1 MDESQRFFGIGG
13 VYMKLRFETRAI
25 HAGCEPD
32 SGTGAIMTPIFQ
44 TSTYVQE
51 SPGKHKGY
59 DYSRTH
65 NPTRTA
71 LETNIASLEEGN
83 YGLAFS
89 SGMSAISTIIQM
101 LNTGDHVVC
110 CDDVYGGTFR
120 LFDKVLKRYKLE
132 FDFIDLTNPQ
142 SLEGTIKDNT
152 KIVWL
157 ESPSNPL
164 LKLIDIASIANIAK
178 KNNVLV
184 VVDNTFATPFFQ
196 KPLKLGADIVM
207 HSTTKYLNG
216 HSDVIGG
223 AIATNDK
230 ELYDKLQFLQNA
242 VGVVPGP
249 FDCFLVLRGIKTLAI
264 RMERHENNAMEI
276 AQFLG
281 SHPEVRRVIYP
292 GLESHPQYELARKQM
307 VGFGGVVT
315 FLIKGGLAAARRFLE
330 RVKIFSLAESLGGV
344 ESLIEH
350 PAIMTHASLPEEV
363 RKKIGISDELIRI
376 SVGIENVND
385 LIDDLKKALE
395 K

>member
-1 MDESQRFFGIGG
+1 MNQ
-13 VYMKLRFETRAI
+13 RFETRAI

-71 LETNIASLEEGN
+71 LERNIASLEEGN

-89 SGMSAISTIIQM
+89 SGMSAISTITHM
-101 LNTGDHVVC
+101 LNAGDHIIC
-110 CDDVYGGTFR
+110 SDDVYGGTFR
-120 LFDKVLKRYKLE
+120 LFDKVLKKFNLE
-132 FDFIDLTNPQ
+132 FDFIDLTSLQ
-142 SLEGTIKDNT
+142 SLERYIKNT
-152 KIVWL
+152 TKLVWL

-164 LKLIDIASIANIAK
+164 LKLINIEATAKIAK
-178 KNNVLV
+178 SRGIVT

-223 AIATNDK
+223 ALVMNDQ
-230 ELYDKLQFLQNA
+230 ELYNKLQFLQNA
-242 VGVVPGP
+242 AGGVPGP

-264 RMERHENNAMEI
+264 RMERHAENALKI
-276 AQFLG
+276 AQFLEN
-281 SHPEVRRVIYP
+281 HPKVRKVIYP
-292 GLESHPQYELARKQM
+292 GLNSHPQHEIAKRQM
-307 VGFGGVVT
+307 TGFGGIVT
-315 FLIKGGLAAARRFLE
+315 FFIKGGLEAARKFLE
-330 RVKIFSLAESLGGV
+330 RVKVFSLAESLGGV

-350 PAIMTHASLPEEV
+350 PAIMTHASLPKEV
-363 RKKIGISDELIRI
+363 REKIGISDELIRV
-376 SVGIENVND
+376 SVGIEHVDD
-385 LIDDLKKALE
+385 LISDLKQALT
-395 K
+395 

>member
-1 MDESQRFFGIGG
+1 MEQ
-13 VYMKLRFETRAI
+13 RFETRAI

-71 LETNIASLEEGN
+71 LEKNIASLEEGN
-83 YGLAFS
+83 FGLAFS
-89 SGMSAISTIIQM
+89 SGMSAISTITQL
-101 LNTGDHVVC
+101 LNTGDHVIC

-120 LFDKVLKRYKLE
+120 LFDKVWKRYGLE
-132 FDFIDLTNPQ
+132 FDFTDLTQPQ
-142 SLEGTIKDNT
+142 SLERYRKNNT
-152 KIVWL
+152 KMIWL

-164 LKLIDIASIANIAK
+164 LKLVDIEAVALIAK
-178 KNNVLV
+178 KNNILV

-196 KPLKLGADIVM
+196 KPLKFGADIVM

-223 AIATNDK
+223 ALVVNDQG
-230 ELYDKLQFLQNA
+230 LYDKLQFLQNA
-242 VGVVPGP
+242 AGGVPGP
-249 FDCFLVLRGIKTLAI
+249 FDCFLVLRGIKTLAV
-264 RMERHENNAMEI
+264 RMERHAGNAMKI
-276 AQFLG
+276 AQFLEN
-281 SHPEVRRVIYP
+281 HPKVRRVIYP
-292 GLESHPQYELARKQM
+292 GLRSHPQHELARKQM
-307 VGFGGVVT
+307 AGFGGIIT
-315 FLIKGGLAAARRFLE
+315 FFVKGGLDVARGFLE

-350 PAIMTHASLPEEV
+350 PAIMTHASLPKEV
-363 RKKIGISDELIRI
+363 REKVGISDELIRV
-376 SVGIENVND
+376 SVGLENVDD
-385 LIDDLKKALE
+385 LIEDIEKAFI
-395 K
+395 

>member
-1 MDESQRFFGIGG
+1 MNQ
-13 VYMKLRFETRAI
+13 RFETRAI

-71 LETNIASLEEGN
+71 LEKNIASLEEGK

-89 SGMSAISTIIQM
+89 SGMSAISTITQM
-101 LNTGDHVVC
+101 LNAGDHIIC
-110 CDDVYGGTFR
+110 SDDVYGGTFR
-120 LFDKVLKRYKLE
+120 LFDKVLKKFNLE
-132 FDFIDLTNPQ
+132 FDFIDLTSLQ
-142 SLEGTIKDNT
+142 SLERYIKNT
-152 KIVWL
+152 TKLVWL

-164 LKLIDIASIANIAK
+164 LKLIDIEATAKIAK
-178 KNNVLV
+178 SRGIVT

-223 AIATNDK
+223 ALVMNDQ
-230 ELYDKLQFLQNA
+230 ELYNKLQFLQNA
-242 VGVVPGP
+242 AGGVPGP

-264 RMERHENNAMEI
+264 RMERHAGNALKI
-276 AQFLG
+276 AQFLEN
-281 SHPEVRRVIYP
+281 HPKVRKVIYP
-292 GLESHPQYELARKQM
+292 GLSSHPQHELAKSQM
-307 VGFGGVVT
+307 TGFGGIVT
-315 FLIKGGLAAARRFLE
+315 FFIKGGLEAARKFLE
-330 RVKIFSLAESLGGV
+330 RVKVFSLAESLGGV

-350 PAIMTHASLPEEV
+350 PAIMTHASLPKEIRE
-363 RKKIGISDELIRI
+363 KIGISDELIRV
-376 SVGIENVND
+376 SVGIENIDD
-385 LIDDLKKALE
+385 LIDDLKNALA
-395 K
+395 

>member
-1 MDESQRFFGIGG
+1 
-13 VYMKLRFETRAI
+13 MKYQFETRAI

-59 DYSRTH
+59 EYSRTH

-71 LETNIASLEEGN
+71 LEKNIASLEEGN

-89 SGMSAISTIIQM
+89 SGMSAISTIIQT
-101 LNTGDHVVC
+101 LNTGDHVIC

-142 SLEGTIKDNT
+142 SLEGHIKNNT
-152 KIVWL
+152 KLIWL

-164 LKLIDIASIANIAK
+164 LKLIDIASIVNIAK

-223 AIATNDK
+223 AVIINDK
-230 ELYDKLQFLQNA
+230 GLYDKLRFLQNA

-249 FDCFLVLRGIKTLAI
+249 FDCFLVLRGIKTLAV
-264 RMERHENNAMEI
+264 RMERHENNAMKI
-276 AQFLG
+276 AQFLEN
-281 SHPEVRRVIYP
+281 HPEVRKVIYP
-292 GLESHPQYELARKQM
+292 GLESHPQHELARKQM

-315 FLIKGGLAAARRFLE
+315 FFIRGGLEAARRFLE
-330 RVKIFSLAESLGGV
+330 RVKVFSLAESLGGV

-363 RKKIGISDELIRI
+363 REKVGISDELIRI
-376 SVGIENVND
+376 SVGIENVDD

>member
-1 MDESQRFFGIGG
+1 MEQ
-13 VYMKLRFETRAI
+13 RFETRAI

-71 LETNIASLEEGN
+71 LERNIASLEEGE

-89 SGMSAISTIIQM
+89 SGMSAISAVTQ
-101 LNTGDHVVC
+101 LLTAGDHVIC

-120 LFDKVLKRYKLE
+120 LFDKVLKKYNLE
-132 FDFIDLTNPQ
+132 FDSVDLTVPQ
-142 SLEGTIKDNT
+142 TLERHRKNNT
-152 KIVWL
+152 RLVWL

-164 LKLIDIASIANIAK
+164 LKLVDIEAIARIAK
-178 KNNVLV
+178 KHTILV

-223 AIATNDK
+223 SLVMKDK

-242 VGVVPGP
+242 VGAVPGP

-264 RMERHENNAMEI
+264 RMERHAENAIKI
-276 AQFLG
+276 AQFLEN
-281 SHPEVRRVIYP
+281 HPKVRKVIYP
-292 GLESHPQYELARKQM
+292 GLSSHPQHELAKKQM
-307 VGFGGVVT
+307 TGFGGIVT
-315 FLIKGGLAAARRFLE
+315 FFIKGGLEAARRFLE

-350 PAIMTHASLPEEV
+350 PAIMTHASLPKEV
-363 RKKIGISDELIRI
+363 REKIGISDELIRV
-376 SVGIENVND
+376 SVGIEHVDD
-385 LIDDLKKALE
+385 LIGDLKQALT
-395 K
+395 

>member
-1 MDESQRFFGIGG
+1 
-13 VYMKLRFETRAI
+13 MKQKFETRAI

-71 LETNIASLEEGN
+71 LEKNIASLEEGN

-89 SGMSAISTIIQM
+89 SGMSAISTITQM
-101 LNTGDHVVC
+101 LNAGDHIIC
-110 CDDVYGGTFR
+110 SDDVYGGTFR
-120 LFDKVLKRYKLE
+120 LFDKVLKKFNLE
-132 FDFIDLTNPQ
+132 FDFIDLTRLQ
-142 SLEGTIKDNT
+142 SLERYIKNT
-152 KIVWL
+152 TKLVWL

-164 LKLIDIASIANIAK
+164 LKLIDIEATARIAK
-178 KNNVLV
+178 SRGIVT

-223 AIATNDK
+223 ALVMNEQ
-230 ELYDKLQFLQNA
+230 ELYEKLLFLQNA
-242 VGVVPGP
+242 AGGVPGP

-264 RMERHENNAMEI
+264 RMERHAENALKI
-276 AQFLG
+276 AQFLEN
-281 SHPEVRRVIYP
+281 HPKVRKVIYP
-292 GLESHPQYELARKQM
+292 GLRSHPQHELARKQM
-307 VGFGGVVT
+307 SGFGGIIT
-315 FLIKGGLAAARRFLE
+315 FFIKGGLEAARKFLE
-330 RVKIFSLAESLGGV
+330 RVTVFSLAESLGGV

-350 PAIMTHASLPEEV
+350 PAIMTHASLPKEV
-363 RKKIGISDELIRI
+363 RDKIGISDELIRV
-376 SVGIENVND
+376 SVGIEHVDD
-385 LIDDLKKALE
+385 LISDIEHALV
-395 K
+395 

>member
-1 MDESQRFFGIGG
+1 MNQ
-13 VYMKLRFETRAI
+13 RFETRAI

-71 LETNIASLEEGN
+71 LEKNIASLEEGK

-89 SGMSAISTIIQM
+89 SGMSAISTITQM
-101 LNTGDHVVC
+101 LNAGDHIIC
-110 CDDVYGGTFR
+110 SDDVYGGTFR
-120 LFDKVLKRYKLE
+120 LFDKVLKKFNLE
-132 FDFIDLTNPQ
+132 FDFIDLTSLQ
-142 SLEGTIKDNT
+142 SLERYIKNT
-152 KIVWL
+152 TKLVWL

-164 LKLIDIASIANIAK
+164 LKLIDIEATAKIAK
-178 KNNVLV
+178 SRGIVT

-223 AIATNDK
+223 ALVMNDQ
-230 ELYDKLQFLQNA
+230 ELYNKLQFLQNA
-242 VGVVPGP
+242 AGGVPGP

-264 RMERHENNAMEI
+264 RMERHAGNALKI
-276 AQFLG
+276 AQFLEN
-281 SHPEVRRVIYP
+281 HPKVRKVIYP
-292 GLESHPQYELARKQM
+292 GLSSHPQHELAKKQM
-307 VGFGGVVT
+307 TGFGGIVT
-315 FLIKGGLAAARRFLE
+315 FFIKGGLEAARKFLE
-330 RVKIFSLAESLGGV
+330 RVTVFSLAESLGGV

-350 PAIMTHASLPEEV
+350 PAIMTHASLPKEV
-363 RKKIGISDELIRI
+363 REKIGISDELIRV
-376 SVGIENVND
+376 SVGIENIDD
-385 LIDDLKKALE
+385 LIDDLKNALA
-395 K
+395 

>member
-1 MDESQRFFGIGG
+1 MSDS
-13 VYMKLRFETRAI
+13 MKQKFETRAI

-32 SGTGAIMTPIFQ
+32 PGTGAIMTPIFQ

-71 LETNIASLEEGN
+71 LEKNIASLEEGN

-89 SGMSAISTIIQM
+89 SGMSAISTITQM
-101 LNTGDHVVC
+101 LSAGDHIIC
-110 CDDVYGGTFR
+110 SDDVYGGTFR
-120 LFDKVLKRYKLE
+120 LFDKVMKKFNIE
-132 FDFIDLTNPQ
+132 FDFVDLTNPQ
-142 SLEGTIKDNT
+142 FLERYRKGTT
-152 KIVWL
+152 KLVWL

-164 LKLIDIASIANIAK
+164 LKLIDIELIARIAK
-178 KNNVLV
+178 KHNILV

-223 AIATNDK
+223 ALVMNEQ
-230 ELYDKLQFLQNA
+230 ELYEKLQFLQNA
-242 VGVVPGP
+242 AGGVPGP

-264 RMERHENNAMEI
+264 RMERHAENALKI
-276 AQFLG
+276 AQFLEN
-281 SHPEVRRVIYP
+281 HPKVRRVIYP
-292 GLESHPQYELARKQM
+292 GLRSHPQHELARKQM
-307 VGFGGVVT
+307 SGFGGIVT
-315 FLIKGGLAAARRFLE
+315 FFIKGGLEAARKFLE
-330 RVKIFSLAESLGGV
+330 RVKVFSLAESLGGV

-350 PAIMTHASLPEEV
+350 PAIMTHASLPKEV
-363 RKKIGISDELIRI
+363 REKIGISDELIRV
-376 SVGIENVND
+376 SVGIEHVDD
-385 LIDDLKKALE
+385 LISDLAQALT
-395 K
+395 

>member
-1 MDESQRFFGIGG
+1 MEQ
-13 VYMKLRFETRAI
+13 RFETRAI

-71 LETNIASLEEGN
+71 LEKNIASLEEGN
-83 YGLAFS
+83 YGLVFS
-89 SGMSAISTIIQM
+89 SGMSSISTITQL
-101 LNTGDHVVC
+101 LNAGDHIVC

-132 FDFIDLTNPQ
+132 FDFVNLTNPQ
-142 SLEGTIKDNT
+142 SLEKYVKDNT

-164 LKLIDIASIANIAK
+164 LKLVDIEAITHIAK
-178 KNNVLV
+178 KNNILV

-223 AIATNDK
+223 ALVTNDR

-242 VGVVPGP
+242 VGAVPGP
-249 FDCFLVLRGIKTLAI
+249 LDCFLVLRGIKTLAV
-264 RMERHENNAMEI
+264 RMGRHEENAMKI
-276 AQFLG
+276 AQYLG
-281 SHPEVRRVIYP
+281 NHSKVRKVIYP
-292 GLESHPQYELARKQM
+292 GLKSHPQHELARKQM
-307 VGFGGVVT
+307 VGFGGIIT
-315 FLIKGGLAAARRFLE
+315 FFIKGGLEAARRFLE

-350 PAIMTHASLPEEV
+350 PAIMTHASLPKELRE
-363 RKKIGISDELIRI
+363 KLGISDELIRV
-376 SVGIENVND
+376 SVGIENVDD
-385 LIDDLKKALE
+385 LIDDLEKALA
-395 K
+395 

>member
-1 MDESQRFFGIGG
+1 MNQ
-13 VYMKLRFETRAI
+13 RFETRAI

-71 LETNIASLEEGN
+71 LEKNIASLEEGK

-89 SGMSAISTIIQM
+89 SGMSAISTITQM
-101 LNTGDHVVC
+101 LNAGDHIIC
-110 CDDVYGGTFR
+110 SDDVYGGTFR
-120 LFDKVLKRYKLE
+120 LFDKVLKKFNLE
-132 FDFIDLTNPQ
+132 FDFIDLTSLQ
-142 SLEGTIKDNT
+142 SLERYIKNT
-152 KIVWL
+152 TKLVWL

-164 LKLIDIASIANIAK
+164 LKLIDIEATVRIARSRGI
-178 KNNVLV
+178 VT

-223 AIATNDK
+223 ALVMNDQ
-230 ELYDKLQFLQNA
+230 ELYNKLQFLQNA
-242 VGVVPGP
+242 AGGVPGP

-264 RMERHENNAMEI
+264 RMERHAENAIKI
-276 AQFLG
+276 AQFLE
-281 SHPEVRRVIYP
+281 SHPNVRKVIYP
-292 GLESHPQYELARKQM
+292 GLSAHPQHELAKKQM
-307 VGFGGVVT
+307 TGCGGIVT
-315 FLIKGGLAAARRFLE
+315 FFIKGGLEAARKFLE
-330 RVKIFSLAESLGGV
+330 RVKVFSLAESLGGV

-350 PAIMTHASLPEEV
+350 PAIMTHASLPKEV
-363 RKKIGISDELIRI
+363 REKIGITDELIRV
-376 SVGIENVND
+376 SVGIENVDD
-385 LIDDLKKALE
+385 LIDDLKQAIA
-395 K
+395 

>member
-1 MDESQRFFGIGG
+1 MSDS
-13 VYMKLRFETRAI
+13 MKQKFETRAI

-71 LETNIASLEEGN
+71 LEKNIASLEEGN

-89 SGMSAISTIIQM
+89 SGMSAISAITQM
-101 LNTGDHVVC
+101 LSAGDHIIC
-110 CDDVYGGTFR
+110 SDDVYGGTFR
-120 LFDKVLKRYKLE
+120 LFDKVLKKFNLE
-132 FDFIDLTNPQ
+132 FDFIDLTSLQ
-142 SLEGTIKDNT
+142 SLERHIKNT
-152 KIVWL
+152 TKLVWL

-164 LKLIDIASIANIAK
+164 LKLIDIEATARTAK
-178 KNNVLV
+178 SRGIVT

-223 AIATNDK
+223 ALVMNDQ
-230 ELYDKLQFLQNA
+230 ELYTKLQFLQNA
-242 VGVVPGP
+242 AGGVPGP

-264 RMERHENNAMEI
+264 RMERHAENALKI
-276 AQFLG
+276 AQFLE
-281 SHPEVRRVIYP
+281 SHPKVRKVIYP
-292 GLESHPQYELARKQM
+292 GLSSHPQHELAKKQM
-307 VGFGGVVT
+307 TGFGGIIT
-315 FLIKGGLAAARRFLE
+315 FFIKGGLEAARRFLE

-350 PAIMTHASLPEEV
+350 PAIMTHASLPKEV
-363 RKKIGISDELIRI
+363 REKIGISDELIRV
-376 SVGIENVND
+376 SVGIEHVDD
-385 LIDDLKKALE
+385 LISDLKQALT
-395 K
+395 

>member
-1 MDESQRFFGIGG
+1 MNQ
-13 VYMKLRFETRAI
+13 RFETRAI

-71 LETNIASLEEGN
+71 LEKNIASLEEGK

-89 SGMSAISTIIQM
+89 SGMSAISTITQM
-101 LNTGDHVVC
+101 LNAGDHIIC
-110 CDDVYGGTFR
+110 SDDVYGGTFR
-120 LFDKVLKRYKLE
+120 LFDKVLKKFNLE
-132 FDFIDLTNPQ
+132 FDFIDLTGLQ
-142 SLEGTIKDNT
+142 SLERHIKNT
-152 KIVWL
+152 TKLVWL

-164 LKLIDIASIANIAK
+164 LKLIDIEATARIAK
-178 KNNVLV
+178 SRGIVT

-223 AIATNDK
+223 ALVMNDQ
-230 ELYDKLQFLQNA
+230 ELYTKLQFLQNA
-242 VGVVPGP
+242 AGGVPGP

-264 RMERHENNAMEI
+264 RMERHAENALKI
-276 AQFLG
+276 AQFLEN
-281 SHPEVRRVIYP
+281 HPKVRKVIYP
-292 GLESHPQYELARKQM
+292 GLSSHPQHELAKRQM
-307 VGFGGVVT
+307 AGFGGIVT
-315 FLIKGGLAAARRFLE
+315 FFIKGGLEAARKFLE
-330 RVKIFSLAESLGGV
+330 RVKVFSLAESLGGV

-350 PAIMTHASLPEEV
+350 PAIMTHASLPKEIRE
-363 RKKIGISDELIRI
+363 KIGISDELIRV
-376 SVGIENVND
+376 SVGIENIDD
-385 LIDDLKKALE
+385 LIDDLKNALA
-395 K
+395 

>member
-1 MDESQRFFGIGG
+1 ME
-13 VYMKLRFETRAI
+13 YRFETKAI

-71 LETNIASLEEGN
+71 LEKNIASLEEGN

-89 SGMSAISTIIQM
+89 SGMSAISTITQL
-101 LNTGDHVVC
+101 LNTGDHIIC

-120 LFDKVLKRYKLE
+120 LFDKVLKRYGLE
-132 FDFIDLTNPQ
+132 FDFIDLTTSQ
-142 SLEGTIKDNT
+142 SLERYRKDNT
-152 KIVWL
+152 KMVWL

-164 LKLIDIASIANIAK
+164 LKLVDIEAIVHIAK
-178 KNNVLV
+178 KSNILV

-223 AIATNDK
+223 SLVTNVQG
-230 ELYDKLQFLQNA
+230 LYNKLQFLQNA
-242 VGVVPGP
+242 VGAVPGP

-264 RMERHENNAMEI
+264 RMERHAENAMKI
-276 AQFLG
+276 AQFLEN
-281 SHPEVRRVIYP
+281 HPKVRRVIYP
-292 GLESHPQYELARKQM
+292 GLRSHPQHELARKQM
-307 VGFGGVVT
+307 AGFGGIIT
-315 FLIKGGLAAARRFLE
+315 FFIKGGLEAARRFLE

-350 PAIMTHASLPEEV
+350 PAIMTHASLPKEV
-363 RKKIGISDELIRI
+363 REKIGLSDELIRV
-376 SVGIENVND
+376 SVGIEHVND
-385 LIDDLKKALE
+385 LIDDLEEAFE
-395 K
+395 

>member
-1 MDESQRFFGIGG
+1 MRDRMNQ
-13 VYMKLRFETRAI
+13 RFETRAI

-32 SGTGAIMTPIFQ
+32 SRTGAIMTPIFQ

-71 LETNIASLEEGN
+71 LEKNIASLEEGK

-89 SGMSAISTIIQM
+89 SGMSAITTITQM
-101 LNTGDHVVC
+101 LNAGDHIIC
-110 CDDVYGGTFR
+110 SDDVYGGTFR
-120 LFDKVLKRYKLE
+120 LFDKVLKKFNLE
-132 FDFIDLTNPQ
+132 FDFIDLTSLQ
-142 SLEGTIKDNT
+142 SLERYIKNT
-152 KIVWL
+152 TKLVWL

-164 LKLIDIASIANIAK
+164 LKLIDIEATARIAK
-178 KNNVLV
+178 KRGIVT

-223 AIATNDK
+223 ALVMNDQ
-230 ELYDKLQFLQNA
+230 ELYTKLQFLQNA
-242 VGVVPGP
+242 AGGVPGP

-264 RMERHENNAMEI
+264 RMERHAENALKI
-276 AQFLG
+276 AQFLEN
-281 SHPEVRRVIYP
+281 HPKVRKVIYP
-292 GLESHPQYELARKQM
+292 GLSSHPQHELAKRQM
-307 VGFGGVVT
+307 AGFGGIVT
-315 FLIKGGLAAARRFLE
+315 FFIKGGLEAARKFLE
-330 RVKIFSLAESLGGV
+330 SVKVFFLAESLGGV

-350 PAIMTHASLPEEV
+350 PAIMTHASLPKEV
-363 RKKIGISDELIRI
+363 REKIGISDELIRV
-376 SVGIENVND
+376 SVGIENVDD
-385 LIDDLKKALE
+385 LIDDLKNALA
-395 K
+395 

>member
-1 MDESQRFFGIGG
+1 MNQ
-13 VYMKLRFETRAI
+13 RFETRAI

-71 LETNIASLEEGN
+71 LEKNIASLEEGN

-89 SGMSAISTIIQM
+89 SGMSAISTITQ
-101 LNTGDHVVC
+101 LLSPGDHVIC

-120 LFDKVLKRYKLE
+120 LFDKVLKKYNLE
-132 FDFIDLTNPQ
+132 FDSVDLTVPQ
-142 SLEGTIKDNT
+142 TLERHRKNNT
-152 KIVWL
+152 RLVWL

-164 LKLIDIASIANIAK
+164 LKLVDIEAIASIAK
-178 KNNVLV
+178 KHTILV

-223 AIATNDK
+223 ALVMNDK

-242 VGVVPGP
+242 VGAVPGP
-249 FDCFLVLRGIKTLAI
+249 FDCFLVLRGIKTLSI
-264 RMERHENNAMEI
+264 RMERHEQNAIKI
-276 AQFLG
+276 AQFLEN
-281 SHPEVRRVIYP
+281 HPKVRRVIYP
-292 GLESHPQYELARKQM
+292 GLKSHPQHELARKQM
-307 VGFGGVVT
+307 SGFGGIIT
-315 FLIKGGLAAARRFLE
+315 FFIKGGLEAARRFLE
-330 RVKIFSLAESLGGV
+330 KVKIFSLAESLGGV

-350 PAIMTHASLPEEV
+350 PAIMTHASLPKEV
-363 RKKIGISDELIRI
+363 RDKIGISDELIRV
-376 SVGIENVND
+376 SVGIENVDD
-385 LIDDLKKALE
+385 LIDDLKQAIA
-395 K
+395 

>member
-1 MDESQRFFGIGG
+1 MEQ
-13 VYMKLRFETRAI
+13 RFETRAI

-71 LETNIASLEEGN
+71 LEKNIASLEEGE

-89 SGMSAISTIIQM
+89 SGMSAISTITQM
-101 LNTGDHVVC
+101 LNAGDHIIC
-110 CDDVYGGTFR
+110 SDDVYGGTFR
-120 LFDKVLKRYKLE
+120 LFDKVLKKFNLE
-132 FDFIDLTNPQ
+132 FDFIDLTSLQ
-142 SLEGTIKDNT
+142 SLERYIKNT
-152 KIVWL
+152 TKLVWL

-164 LKLIDIASIANIAK
+164 LKLIDIEATARTAK
-178 KNNVLV
+178 SHGIIT

-223 AIATNDK
+223 ALVMNDQG
-230 ELYDKLQFLQNA
+230 LYDKLQFLQNA
-242 VGVVPGP
+242 AGGVPGP

-264 RMERHENNAMEI
+264 RMERHAENALKI
-276 AQFLG
+276 AQFLEN
-281 SHPEVRRVIYP
+281 HPKVKKVIYP
-292 GLESHPQYELARKQM
+292 GLSSHPQHELAKKQM
-307 VGFGGVVT
+307 TGFGGIVT
-315 FLIKGGLAAARRFLE
+315 FFIKGGLEAARKFLE
-330 RVKIFSLAESLGGV
+330 RVKVFSLAESLGGV

-350 PAIMTHASLPEEV
+350 PAIMTHASLPKEV
-363 RKKIGISDELIRI
+363 REKIGISDELIRV
-376 SVGIENVND
+376 SVGIENIDD
-385 LIDDLKKALE
+385 LIDDLKNALA
-395 K
+395 

>member
-1 MDESQRFFGIGG
+1 MEQ
-13 VYMKLRFETRAI
+13 RFETRAI

-32 SGTGAIMTPIFQ
+32 PGTGAIMTPIFQ

-71 LETNIASLEEGN
+71 LEKNIASLEEGK

-89 SGMSAISTIIQM
+89 SGMSAISTITQM
-101 LNTGDHVVC
+101 LNAGDHIIC
-110 CDDVYGGTFR
+110 SDDVYGGTFR
-120 LFDKVLKRYKLE
+120 LFDKVLKKFNLE
-132 FDFIDLTNPQ
+132 FDFIDLTSLQ
-142 SLEGTIKDNT
+142 SLERYIKNT
-152 KIVWL
+152 TKLVWL

-164 LKLIDIASIANIAK
+164 LKLIDIEATARITKSRGI
-178 KNNVLV
+178 VT

-223 AIATNDK
+223 ALVMNDQ

-242 VGVVPGP
+242 AGGVPGP

-264 RMERHENNAMEI
+264 RMERHAKNALKI
-276 AQFLG
+276 AQFLEN
-281 SHPEVRRVIYP
+281 HPKVRKVIYP
-292 GLESHPQYELARKQM
+292 GLKSHPQHELAKKQM
-307 VGFGGVVT
+307 TGFGGIVT
-315 FLIKGGLAAARRFLE
+315 FFIKGGLEAARKFLE
-330 RVKIFSLAESLGGV
+330 RVKVFSLAESLGGV

-350 PAIMTHASLPEEV
+350 PAIMTHASLPKEV
-363 RKKIGISDELIRI
+363 REKIGISDELIRV
-376 SVGIENVND
+376 SVGIENIDD
-385 LIDDLKKALE
+385 LIDDLKNAVA
-395 K
+395 

>member
-1 MDESQRFFGIGG
+1 MRDR
-13 VYMKLRFETRAI
+13 MKQKFETRAI
-25 HAGCEPD
+25 HAGCDPD
-32 SGTGAIMTPIFQ
+32 PGTGAIMTPIFQ

-71 LETNIASLEEGN
+71 LERNIASLEEGE

-89 SGMSAISTIIQM
+89 SVMSAISAVTQ
-101 LNTGDHVVC
+101 LLAAGDHVIC

-120 LFDKVLKRYKLE
+120 LFDKVLKKYNLE
-132 FDFIDLTNPQ
+132 FDSVDLTVPQ
-142 SLEGTIKDNT
+142 TLERHRKNNT
-152 KIVWL
+152 RLVWL

-164 LKLIDIASIANIAK
+164 LKLVDIEAIARIAK
-178 KNNVLV
+178 KHTILV

-223 AIATNDK
+223 SLVMKDK

-242 VGVVPGP
+242 VGAVPGP

-264 RMERHENNAMEI
+264 RMERHAENAIKI
-276 AQFLG
+276 AQFLEN
-281 SHPEVRRVIYP
+281 HPKVRKVIYP
-292 GLESHPQYELARKQM
+292 GLSSHPQHELAKKQM
-307 VGFGGVVT
+307 TGFGGIVT
-315 FLIKGGLAAARRFLE
+315 FFIKGGLEAARRFLE

-350 PAIMTHASLPEEV
+350 PAIMTHASLPKEV
-363 RKKIGISDELIRI
+363 REKIGISDELIRV
-376 SVGIENVND
+376 SVGIEHVDD
-385 LIDDLKKALE
+385 LISDLAQALTNVKE
-395 K
+395 FPCRG